1 MGVKDEMVEWMNKNP
16 TFRAFA
22 TMEEARNATVD
33 DFERLKVQPR
43 VNERGNRVYPGSRH
57 GDRYLYDFK
66 VCTKEKGWRQ
76 YDTSQD
82 AWYFGMWVHMEEMLT
97 FTYCEGDLTLV
108 VCPTKESFKAELD
121 NAAEFYGA
129 PPPAF
134 VAFSFD
140 EPGKVTRTE
149 VYDARPSSAE
159 VV

>member
-1 MGVKDEMVEWMNKNP
+1 MGVKDEMVEYMDRYASIRS
-16 TFRAFA
+16 FE
-22 TMEEARNATVD
+22 TMEMARNATAKD
-33 DFERLKVQPR
+33 LEARKIPPR
-43 VNERGNRVYPGSRH
+43 TNERGNLVYRGSRH
-57 GDRYLYDFK
+57 GERYLYDFK
-66 VCTKEKGWRQ
+66 ICTAAKGWRQ

-82 AWYFGMWVHMEEMLT
+82 DWYFGVWVHMEEMLT
-97 FTYCEGDLTLV
+97 FTYCEGDLSLV

-121 NAAEFYGA
+121 DAAEFYGA

-149 VYDARPSSAE
+149 VYDTRPSSAE